1 MSGIRFASDMENP
14 VPVGSRAK
22 PRKRR
27 SSILKSPSRNAL
39 HDLDPNTGEERDT
52 TSHAKKKK
60 RLSSRRVSFANTY
73 QVQEFLTAQQL
84 NILEDTKAEQEDT
97 QPFSPEKID
106 QQAPASSTLAPPISG
121 SSSANTGQH
130 ADVSQSRQPD
140 TSVGPGHCIRGL
152 DILLS
157 GPIKKQSATESFPKM
172 LHCPEG
178 SIVEP
183 PVGAMYPSDGTAHL
197 PSIDE
202 DCEVSMERHGPETNT
217 NERSDLKDAQQNWP
231 GLTINPDTAGLIGP
245 AYHCR
250 LPVNESM
257 SSSHHGSLSASSAD
271 QSKDQIFDLH
281 DTLYFESTSGRDQ
294 FLSVFADLG
303 EGKPLEEPVFA
314 KKDTSSFLKS
324 FMSSG
329 DTLASQSPPKK
340 QDNFLP
346 VFADLG
352 EGRQLEEPGFAK
364 KDTSSFLKSFMGSGD
379 TLASQSPSKK
389 QDTKSFLNSL
399 FGNEENQRNNETN
412 QSTITTSR
420 LDEHTSI
427 FDQNA
432 LVSEMEFTTCVS
444 NKETEGCRRM
454 EPSAFFKSLIQTESR
469 GSLDSFGHSTF
480 PSDDSQKTRVF
491 GQNEAT
497 GAMDFTTCISG
508 VIKEAGSVLHAS
520 KQQDVTMRF
529 GEDPA
534 ANMELTQ
541 CMDASQKK
549 PTCSV
554 QKPSGR
560 VGRPLEDITRI
571 FDGQMG
577 GGEME
582 LTTCG
587 VIADS
592 YNRSKA
598 ENGQKNIL
606 NNKDADTAVTSC
618 LEGQPFPLSVHKN
631 DNTRIFHH
639 TETAAGMEM
648 TVCLEG
654 KPFPL
659 QLSENGSSADLSKNL
674 EKTRIFQSNE
684 ATAAMEM
691 TTCLEG
697 QPFPLKSQDSIS
709 GNNSRKT
716 LEKTRVFQS
725 NEATAAMEMTTCL
738 EGQPFPLE
746 SQVSISG
753 NNSHKTL
760 EKTRIFN
767 CDETTAAMEMTTCLE
782 GKRFTQKS
790 HGNLPSIDSSK
801 DLQQD
806 AEAPNFPQSNLEVDV
821 TRLFS
826 PNDTSCGMDMTEC
839 MDERPPSS
847 LSGAVDKPQ
856 GISRSPVDEKTE
868 AFCGIPFIGSPFD
881 EDDPFEVDKTQVF
894 KQEDTAG
901 MDFTAC
907 VGGLLPKTNPTKVTD
922 RGEQSVIARK
932 TTSSQKLNDEG
943 QRHGLT
949 LGSDKVQDDCTRRF
963 ASTDDTARMELTT
976 CVASEVSYTPAGTD
990 DNLPRGGQGEST
1002 QIFSQG
1008 ETAQMELTSCQ
1019 LQPLP
1024 ALAFLSSKRSPR
1036 KAPMDQTT
1044 RMEITACI
1052 GGIFPIMSSDPSQA
1066 DHQQDKT
1073 RVFSPVDHAA
1083 GMEMTQCV
1091 GGLDLH
1097 SVETGGQSEN
1107 LKEHTRVFTSED
1119 TGKMEMTSCIGGLL
1133 PQPSGIYSLEAG
1145 SREVQPSHLH
1155 LPRMA
1160 PTGRSTEQAAPQDQT
1175 RIFTSENTA
1184 SMDMTTC
1191 IGGVIGK
1198 RIPQSGNFSSQET
1211 LPDAPDSLPDQTRL
1225 FTCDNTGKMELTTCI
1240 GGINGGCFTQQKSVD
1255 VCQESSQK
1263 GHPLPDT
1270 TCIFTHDDTSKMEMT
1285 QCVGGIHNKA
1295 VELFT
1300 GAHSREESSS
1310 SRDQREMGREAYSN
1324 ASKKAKLS
1332 EERSVET
1339 LEKSISQEGQVF
1351 PVDQVHP
1358 DQTRI
1363 FTSEDTAAME
1373 ITRCMDQIPAS
1384 SGDNMA
1390 PACVTANGIKQETT
1404 LQSTPGQLL
1413 TDSDTLAHQV
1423 DRPSK
1428 RDSDTFTIDPA
1439 SGVIKASAQ
1448 TTRRSDTYTLDT
1460 SPETSAVVANHPAAT
1475 VSQRDGSSSSTS
1487 DTSKR
1492 GSCEGEEESRDM
1504 IGELIQWGSLD
1515 SAAEGIDDEQPMWV
1529 ENTEDFAQLSTQAG
1543 LASIILMEK
1552 KDHTASTTSNA
1563 FPAFSNDNGQGVV
1576 LASEIQ
1582 DTEETKSPDPSI
1594 ETNETMSSP
1603 DSNLQNENP
1612 MPSSCSSDPVS
1623 MQDFLSFVTINV
1635 KKGRRSVLPAI
1646 PKLTSAQTISDLLE
1660 NRFLIQPRKVL
1671 YEWAINHLSTS
1682 IDKMQDEV
1690 NEQEQRL
1697 SENNPTVVT
1706 QVQHASPEHAA
1717 VLHEHIES
1725 LHKACSK
1732 MSKRSFQEWRLK
1744 MISKTHQSLQCV
1756 EAELNEILASRSS
1769 SSDALDKAME
1779 DLDKYEDS
1787 LGKALNR
1794 LEQVQPPSEDQV
1806 MEFVNNQKMLVNRTA
1821 EVDEIKKTTAALE
1834 SESVRL
1840 KSEIELYGKELVD
1853 VREEERL
1860 IESQVTSEDGLRDA
1874 LVKLEDLHCLQLW
1887 RLRKQSEEELVFTF
1901 LEESLVFAIK
1911 LGKKIESSGG
1921 GYSEISSLHLDSSFA
1936 ADNGVSAHLAHNLI
1950 KASVDVTLLH
1960 SRHPTTATLKLL
1972 LQDVSEMVEQADGIA
1987 DEIDRVSYRHVVTLN
2002 ETNVTVEFSNLD
2014 AMVKF
2019 WVTFGLRPGS
2029 YPFGVIS
2036 TDFKHKIGIL
2046 KEEDVKE
2053 EVGKVTPGFAYF
2065 SRLVESIDR
2074 MIDRF
2079 IPSPPT
2085 I

>member
-1 MSGIRFASDMENP
+1 MVATPGILPRYNLS
-14 VPVGSRAK
+14 PVGSKAK

-39 HDLDPNTGEERDT
+39 HDLDLNTGEERDT

-106 QQAPASSTLAPPISG
+106 QQAAPANSTLAPPILG
-121 SSSANTGQH
+121 SSS
-130 ADVSQSRQPD
+130 DVSQSRQPD

-178 SIVEP
+178 SIIEP

-250 LPVNESM
+250 LPVNESL

-303 EGKPLEEPVFA
+303 EGKQLEEPVFA

-324 FMSSG
+324 FMGSG

-389 QDTKSFLNSL
+389 RDTKSFLNSL
-399 FGNEENQRNNETN
+399 FGTEENQRFNETN

-432 LVSEMEFTTCVS
+432 LASEMEFTTCVS

-454 EPSAFFKSLIQTESR
+454 DPSAFFKSLIQTESR
-469 GSLDSFGHSTF
+469 GSLDSSGHSTF

-491 GQNEAT
+491 GQTEAT

-508 VIKEAGSVLHAS
+508 VIKEAGSVLHVS
-520 KQQDVTMRF
+520 NQQDVTMRF

-592 YNRSKA
+592 YNSSKA
-598 ENGQKNIL
+598 GNGQKNIL
-606 NNKDADTAVTSC
+606 NYKDADSAVTSC

-639 TETAAGMEM
+639 TETATGMEM

-684 ATAAMEM
+684 GTAAMEM

-697 QPFPLKSQDSIS
+697 QPFSLK
-709 GNNSRKT
+709 
-716 LEKTRVFQS
+716 
-725 NEATAAMEMTTCL
+725 
-738 EGQPFPLE
+738 

-782 GKRFTQKS
+782 GKPFTQKS
-790 HGNLPSIDSSK
+790 QGNPPSIDSSS

-806 AEAPNFPQSNLEVDV
+806 AKAPNFPHSILEVDV

-847 LSGAVDKPQ
+847 LSGAVDKTR
-856 GISRSPVDEKTE
+856 GNSRSPVDEKTE

-881 EDDPFEVDKTQVF
+881 EDDPFEVDKTKVF
-894 KQEDTAG
+894 KPEDTAG

-907 VGGLLPKTNPTKVTD
+907 VGGLLPKTNPSKVTD
-922 RGEQSVIARK
+922 FGEQSVIARK

-943 QRHGLT
+943 QGHGLT

-963 ASTDDTARMELTT
+963 ASADNTARIELTT

-1008 ETAQMELTSCQ
+1008 ETAQMELTSCLSQ

-1024 ALAFLSSKRSPR
+1024 ALASLSSKKSPR

-1052 GGIFPIMSSDPSQA
+1052 GGIFPIMSSDPSQT

-1083 GMEMTQCV
+1083 GMEMTQCI

-1097 SVETGGQSEN
+1097 SVERGGQSEN

-1133 PQPSGIYSLEAG
+1133 PQPSGIDSLEAG
-1145 SREVQPSHLH
+1145 SRELQPSHLH
-1155 LPRMA
+1155 LPTMVW
-1160 PTGRSTEQAAPQDQT
+1160 TGMSTEQAVPQDQT

-1191 IGGVIGK
+1191 IGGVFGK
-1198 RIPQSGNFSSQET
+1198 GIPQSGNFSSQET

-1225 FTCDNTGKMELTTCI
+1225 FTRDNTGKMELTTCI
-1240 GGINGGCFTQQKSVD
+1240 GGINGSCLTQQKSAD

-1270 TCIFTHDDTSKMEMT
+1270 TCISTHDDTNKMEMT

-1295 VELFT
+1295 VELST
-1300 GAHSREESSS
+1300 GAHSVEESSS
-1310 SRDQREMGREAYSN
+1310 SIDQREMGREAYSN

-1351 PVDQVHP
+1351 PVDQVHQ

-1390 PACVTANGIKQETT
+1390 PACVAADGIKQETI
-1404 LQSTPGQLL
+1404 LQSTLGQLL
-1413 TDSDTLAHQV
+1413 TDADTLAHQV

-1439 SGVIKASAQ
+1439 SGVIKASEQ

-1460 SPETSAVVANHPAAT
+1460 SPETSAVVANPPAAT
-1475 VSQRDGSSSSTS
+1475 VSQRDGSRSSSTS

-1552 KDHTASTTSNA
+1552 KDHTASTTSHA
-1563 FPAFSNDNGQGVV
+1563 FPTFSNDNGQGVI
-1576 LASEIQ
+1576 LTSEIQ
-1582 DTEETKSPDPSI
+1582 DTEDTKSPDPSI
-1594 ETNETMSSP
+1594 ETNEMMSSP

-1612 MPSSCSSDPVS
+1612 MSSSCSSEPVS

-1779 DLDKYEDS
+1779 DLNKYEDS

-1794 LEQVQPPSEDQV
+1794 LEQVQPPSQDQV

-1840 KSEIELYGKELVD
+1840 KSEIELYRKELVD

-1860 IESQVTSEDGLRDA
+1860 IESQVTSEDGLQDA
-1874 LVKLEDLHCLQLW
+1874 LVKLADLHCLQPW

-1911 LGKKIESSGG
+1911 LGKKIEGSGG
-1921 GYSEISSLHLDSSFA
+1921 GNSEISSLHLDSSLA
-1936 ADNGVSAHLAHNLI
+1936 ADNGVSANLAHNLI

-1960 SRHPTTATLKLL
+1960 TRHPTTATLKLL
-1972 LQDVSEMVEQADGIA
+1972 LQDVSEMVGQADGIA

-2046 KEEDVKE
+2046 KEEDIKE
-2053 EVGKVTPGFAYF
+2053 EVGKVTPGFAHF
-2065 SRLVESIDR
+2065 SRLVESIDK

-2079 IPSPPT
+2079 IPSSPT